1 MYFLATGVCGVVS
14 SFVDRCMELRFYGV
28 SRVFALGLSV
38 VFSVLTLDFQSP
50 AEYESKALQNAVSTE
65 A

>member
-1 MYFLATGVCGVVS
+1 MVS